1 MNRTAFVFWIVS
13 GMTREEIDTCR
24 TTFFPKGVVGQGHPL
39 FTVVFLWLHEV
50 FLRSAHACKEV
61 DRCVLP
67 VYPSSVWISVNP
79 QWGKYLVQAFKH
91 LQKCIY
97 RNNTSHFEKHFVFDR
112 NVWKQL
118 NSDINLVCLQREL
131 DQCWGYQPLRMR
143 NTDMVSGASARSC
156 GIAWSES
163 VVH

>member
-1 MNRTAFVFWIVS
+1 
-13 GMTREEIDTCR
+13 MTREEIVTGR
-24 TTFFPKGVVGQGHPL
+24 TTFFPKCVVGQGHPL
-39 FTVVFLWLHEV
+39 FTVVFSGLHEV

-61 DRCVLP
+61 CKCVLH
-67 VYPSSVWISVNP
+67 VYPSSVWSSVNP

-91 LQKCIY
+91 FQKFTY
-97 RNNTSHFEKHFVFDR
+97 RNNTSDFEKHFVFDR

-118 NSDINLVCLQREL
+118 NSDINLVCWQREF
-131 DQCWGYQPLRMR
+131 DQCWGYQPLRMH